1 MKRNFKIAIFSDFEQ
16 KSGGGYNEA
25 QYLTNAILHKIGKN
39 FDILLINNNKFTEF
53 NTIVKVYKKKFYL
66 NKLQRFICYIRNFHP
81 IFKKMKKLLF
91 KNKFEYFLKENGVD
105 LVIFTGPSQ
114 YSLYLESTDFIIT
127 IPDICHLENNEFPEW
142 AKNGEFDRREEII
155 INAKKAYSILTN
167 AKIIG
172 DKLIKKY
179 NFEEDKISIISQ
191 TTSQNLINA
200 NSSSGKIKEI
210 LPKDFIFYPAMYL
223 PHKNHKLIIDSIEI
237 LNSEKKNMN
246 ISAVFCG
253 DDKGYLNQIKKYVF
267 EKNLQKKIIFLN
279 FISSEEMVEIYKNC
293 FVLAMPT
300 FSGPTN
306 IPPWEAFYFK
316 KPVLYSKIYEIEKE
330 YKDAVYYIDPYN
342 VESLVD
348 ALCDLK
354 QNKNNY
360 AKYQTKGMEMIEN
373 NNFDLEVTEF
383 LRKIHKLRKTQNSWK
398 FLYDA

>member
-1 MKRNFKIAIFSDFEQ
+1 
-16 KSGGGYNEA
+16 
-25 QYLTNAILHKIGKN
+25 
-39 FDILLINNNKFTEF
+39 
-53 NTIVKVYKKKFYL
+53 
-66 NKLQRFICYIRNFHP
+66 
-81 IFKKMKKLLF
+81 
-91 KNKFEYFLKENGVD
+91 
-105 LVIFTGPSQ
+105 
-114 YSLYLESTDFIIT
+114 
-127 IPDICHLENNEFPEW
+127 
-142 AKNGEFDRREEII
+142 
-155 INAKKAYSILTN
+155 
-167 AKIIG
+167 
-172 DKLIKKY
+172 
-179 NFEEDKISIISQ
+179 
-191 TTSQNLINA
+191 
-200 NSSSGKIKEI
+200 
-210 LPKDFIFYPAMYL
+210 
-223 PHKNHKLIIDSIEI
+223 
-237 LNSEKKNMN
+237 MN

-279 FISSEEMVEIYKNC
+279 FISSEEMAEIYKNC

-360 AKYQTKGMEMIEN
+360 VKYQTKGMEMIEN

-383 LRKIHKLRKTQNSWK
+383 LRKIYKLRKAQNSWK
-398 FLYDA
+398 FLYDV